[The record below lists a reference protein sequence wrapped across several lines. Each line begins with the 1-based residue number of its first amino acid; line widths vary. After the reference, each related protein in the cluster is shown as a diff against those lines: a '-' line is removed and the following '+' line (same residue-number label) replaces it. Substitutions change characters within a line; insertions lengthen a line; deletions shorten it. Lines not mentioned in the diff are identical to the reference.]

1 MKQIKRQ
8 QVIRRISKYLF
19 EHKILFATTLLL
31 ACLMTTLSVFVPT
44 VIQKVLDTI
53 FESEAIISKSVV
65 LVSIIELAPSLKN
78 ALNIFLKSLPSA
90 STGESSKSLY
100 ILLII

>member
-1 MKQIKRQ
+1 MKQIKKQ
-8 QVIRRISKYLF
+8 QVIQRISKYLF

-53 FESEAIISKSVV
+53 FASEAFGNKYNKC
-65 LVSIIELAPSLKN
+65 L
-78 ALNIFLKSLPSA
+78 
-90 STGESSKSLY
+90 
-100 ILLII
+100 

>member
-1 MKQIKRQ
+1 MKQIKKQ

-31 ACLMTTLSVFVPT
+31 ACLMTTLSAFVPT

-53 FESEAIISKSVV
+53 FESEAFGNKY
-65 LVSIIELAPSLKN
+65 LVQ
-78 ALNIFLKSLPSA
+78 
-90 STGESSKSLY
+90 G
-100 ILLII
+100 IL